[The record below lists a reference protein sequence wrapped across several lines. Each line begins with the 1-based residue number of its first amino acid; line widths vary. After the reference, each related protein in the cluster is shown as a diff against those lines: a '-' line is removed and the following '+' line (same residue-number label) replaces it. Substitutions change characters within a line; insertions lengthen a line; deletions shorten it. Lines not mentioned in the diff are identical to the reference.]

1 MKSVIRI
8 RLSSIVISIL
18 ILSVLLLTQC
28 INKHS
33 DTTEATGKINFQQ
46 FAGSSSCAGCHKNIY
61 DSHIHTAHYLSSQPA
76 GDKNI
81 KGNFQA
87 GKNLFVFDSHNTIV
101 MERRNNGYYQVQYVN
116 GVEKKARRFDITI
129 GSATRGQTYL
139 YWWKDTLFQLPL
151 TYLTSLNQWCNS
163 PGYPGKVAFG
173 RPVTSRCLE
182 CHTTYARTLSSPEA
196 QVEKFDH
203 NILYGVD
210 CEKCHGPAA
219 QHVQFQT
226 QHPNESIGK
235 YIINPVPFSRQQ
247 KLDLCILCHG
257 GRLSKIKPSFEF
269 QAGDSLSNYF
279 VIDSSAKDAADIDVH
294 GNQYGLLAA
303 SKCFR
308 MSQMTCNTCHSP
320 HKNEA
325 GEIALFSQR
334 CISCHHGPN
343 EHICKMSKTIGSMIN
358 QNCID
363 CHLPNQPSKAIVV
376 LLQGENRPTAALMRS
391 HLIKYYP
398 DETKKFLLLLK
409 NNKHPLKKTK
419 V

>member
-1 MKSVIRI
+1 MKRVIKF
-8 RLSSIVISIL
+8 RLSAIVISFL
-18 ILSVLLLTQC
+18 VLCVFILTQC
-28 INKHS
+28 VNKQR
-33 DTTEATGKINFQQ
+33 DNTENIGKVELQQ

-219 QHVQFQT
+219 EHVQFQAK
-226 QHPNESIGK
+226 HPNETVGK
-235 YIINPVPFSRQQ
+235 YIINPASFSRQQ

-257 GRLSKIKPSFEF
+257 GRLSKTRPSFEF
-269 QAGDSLSNYF
+269 HAGDSLSNYF
-279 VIDSSAKDAADIDVH
+279 ALDTSAKDVADIDVH

-308 MSQMTCNTCHSP
+308 MSQMTCNTCHNP

-325 GEIALFSQR
+325 GDLVLFSQR
-334 CISCHHGPN
+334 CISCHHGTN
-343 EHICKMSKTIGSMIN
+343 VKICTMSKTMGSVIN

-363 CHLPNQPSKAIVV
+363 CHMPERPSKAIVV
-376 LLQGENRPTAALMRS
+376 LLQGDNSPTAALMRT
-391 HLIKYYP
+391 HFIKYYP
-398 DETKKFLLLLK
+398 DETKKFLLLIK
-409 NNKHPLKKTK
+409 NNKHLFKKNK